1 MPRTSGIDLP
11 WISIAAG
18 LGALAVALGAFGA
31 HALKERL
38 VSADLAI
45 FETAVRY
52 QFYHA
57 LALLMV
63 LPVKRW
69 TASSDAS
76 TGSRWA
82 DRAGWAF
89 LVGIA
94 LFSGSLYL
102 LVATGVCKLGII
114 TPFGGAA
121 FIAGWLLLAVASWRQ
136 R

>member
-1 MPRTSGIDLP
+1 MP
-11 WISIAAG
+11 WISIAAV

-38 VSADLAI
+38 TPQDLAI

-52 QFYHA
+52 QFYHV

-63 LPVKRW
+63 VPVERW
-69 TASSDAS
+69 VSSQGQ
-76 TGSRWA
+76 GSGTRWA
-82 DRAGWAF
+82 NWAGWAF
-89 LVGIA
+89 LLGIT

-102 LVATGVCKLGII
+102 LVATGVRKLGMV
-114 TPFGGAA
+114 TPLGGLS
-121 FIAGWLLLAVASWRQ
+121 FMAGWVMLAMAAWRL